1 MPRSVPPPRP
11 GAARRALFA
20 ALALAALAAA
30 PAGAGDFRADP
41 FAGRRA
47 PAPFG
52 AQAAQAESAFAATV
66 TTNNLIQMTL
76 TNYGFMGNNFSSRN
90 PSLVYPK
97 GAVQIYEHMVRGGF
111 WVGAEAQDQ
120 NGAFRG
126 VVTATTDGSQGGSSA
141 GSTEWTPQGRSITV
155 RSILPNNKFFS
166 TDAVS
171 EEDLVAVYDDRTVR
185 RADFNSETHR
195 PMGIEV
201 TQSAYAWGFSNYAH
215 VVIFSLKIRNT
226 GAVKTNVW
234 VGFYN
239 EFASGN
245 KSVYLD
251 RNIWPPSSTGSAVGG
266 WYNKKLI
273 AYDDSLRLYRE
284 RYCNAQP
291 VPDNCNFGLAPYQI
305 GVRLLGWRGL
315 AEDTTTKR
323 VTLQAWNYDPSSAAR
338 DQDVE
343 RYEIMS
349 RGVIQPL
356 DGDSLQPQT
365 GDPVGLLAV
374 GPFPILY
381 ADSTISVDFA
391 IVGGLETRDI
401 QEHSRF
407 AQRAYDRGYIIPTPP
422 PSPRFRTVARD
433 GAIDYYWDDSP
444 ELAEDRTSPIP
455 RDFEGYRLYIG
466 ESALDLKLL
475 AQFDNDAFP
484 GDTTGFNT
492 GLGAVRL
499 AAPEVIDGVPYHY
512 RYTVPSL
519 ANGFKYFCSVTAYD
533 LGNVEIES
541 LESSTGQNLALT
553 IPGPAVGEREK
564 NKVYVFPNPYRVE
577 ARWDVGRGVRDHYL
591 WFTNLPKR
599 CTLRIYTLAGDQ
611 VFERR
616 FDGDSYAA
624 DNARGVY
631 DPRLPVTPQPP
642 RLSGTTFAWNLIT
655 EQGQAVATGLYLFSV
670 EEDGGDT
677 TVGKFLIVKSDR
689 EEF

>member
-1 MPRSVPPPRP
+1 MTNRFVPS
-11 GAARRALFA
+11 AR
-20 ALALAALAAA
+20 AALAAA
-30 PAGAGDFRADP
+30 LLAFAAPAARAGDARPDP
-41 FAGRRA
+41 FAGR
-47 PAPFG
+47 PPEPF
-52 AQAAQAESAFAATV
+52 AVESALAESAFAATV
-66 TTNNLIQMTL
+66 TTNNLIQMTI
-76 TNYGFMGNNFSSRN
+76 TNYGFLGNNFSSRN

-97 GAVQIYEHMVRGGF
+97 GAPQIYEHLVRGGF

-120 NGAFRG
+120 NGAFTS
-126 VVTATTDGSQGGSSA
+126 VVTATTDGSQGGASA
-141 GSTEWTPQGRSITV
+141 GNTEWTPQGKSIEV
-155 RSILPNNKFFS
+155 RSILPNSKFFS
-166 TDAVS
+166 PLAVS
-171 EEDLVAVYDDRTVR
+171 EEDLIAVYDDRTVR
-185 RADFNSETHR
+185 RAAFNNETHR

-201 TQSAYAWGFSNYAH
+201 TQSAYAWAFSSYQHA
-215 VVIFSLKIRNT
+215 VIFSLKIRNT

-234 VGFYN
+234 VGFYS

-245 KSVYLD
+245 KTAYLD

-266 WYNKKLI
+266 WYSKKLI
-273 AYDDSLRLYRE
+273 AYDDSLRLFRE

-291 VPDNCNFGLAPYQI
+291 VPDNCNVGLSPYWI
-305 GVRLLGWRGL
+305 GVRLLGARGL
-315 AEDTTTKR
+315 AGDTTTR
-323 VTLQAWNYDPSSAAR
+323 RITMQAWNYDPSSAAR

-349 RGVIQPL
+349 RGVAMPIE
-356 DGDSLQPQT
+356 GDSLMPQT

-381 ADSTISVDFA
+381 TDSTITVDFA
-391 IVGGLETRDI
+391 IVGGLEVADI

-433 GAIDYYWDDSP
+433 GAIDFYWDDSP
-444 ELAEDRTSPIP
+444 EFAEDRTSPVP
-455 RDFEGYRLYIG
+455 RDFEGYRLYLG
-466 ESALDLKLL
+466 ESPLDLKLL
-475 AQFDNDAFP
+475 AQFDNDLAP

-492 GLGAVRL
+492 GFGAVRL
-499 AAPEVIDGVPYHY
+499 DPPAVIDGVTYRY
-512 RYTVPSL
+512 RYTAHAL
-519 ANGFKYFCSVTAYD
+519 RNGFKYYCAVTAFD

-541 LESSTGQNLALT
+541 LESGTGQNLSLT
-553 IPGPAVGEREK
+553 IPGPAEGERPK
-564 NKVYVFPNPYRVE
+564 GKVYVFPNPYRVE
-577 ARWDVGRGVRDHYL
+577 ARWDLGRGVRDHYL

-616 FDGDSYAA
+616 FDGDAYRG

-631 DPRLPVTPQPP
+631 DPRQPVTPQPP

-655 EQGQAVATGLYLFSV
+655 DQGQAVATGLYLFSV
-670 EEDGGDT
+670 EDEDGDT